1 MELIIENTQGVP
13 PESII
18 SIRVG
23 NIRRQVPVSQC
34 HKPFRFPFA
43 PEACGDVKVDVLC
56 AVASARVAC
65 SNVGQSYSL
74 DLSRRQDAES
84 GHHEESNA
92 KAENMTVTFSVRP
105 VKDVSA
111 LDKALPCEK
120 RKTRE
125 SSDKYF
131 EDHRFLEFL
140 QGLVQGVL
148 AQKPAD
154 PYAFVANQFVTKT
167 GKDLSQ
173 LEKENARLLE
183 HVAELKKSTEKL
195 AKQRENL
202 KAELDASAAAA
213 FQDDVEA
220 ARARVVRL
228 NQDILQMTYDRN
240 HLMKGVEDQ
249 KASVGVV
256 SSENQVMRDQAAS
269 STQAA
274 SSSSQT

>member
-1 MELIIENTQGVP
+1 
-13 PESII
+13 
-18 SIRVG
+18 
-23 NIRRQVPVSQC
+23 
-34 HKPFRFPFA
+34 
-43 PEACGDVKVDVLC
+43 
-56 AVASARVAC
+56 
-65 SNVGQSYSL
+65 
-74 DLSRRQDAES
+74 
-84 GHHEESNA
+84 
-92 KAENMTVTFSVRP
+92 MTVTFSVRP

-125 SSDKYF
+125 CSDKYF

-154 PYAFVANQFVTKT
+154 PYAFVANQFVTKN
-167 GKDLSQ
+167 GKDLNQ

-183 HVAELKKSTEKL
+183 HVAELKKSTAKL
-195 AKQRENL
+195 AKDRENL

-228 NQDILQMTYDRN
+228 NQEILQMTYDRN
-240 HLMKGVEDQ
+240 HLKKGVEDQ

-256 SSENQVMRDQAAS
+256 SLENQGMRDKASDEQASAK
-269 STQAA
+269 AA